1 MSADIRDWVGLPFAW
16 CGQGPD
22 AYDCWTIVQG
32 YLAEHGIALP
42 NYAYCPGDYNGVAK
56 IAASV
61 STQPPWQRVE
71 GEPEPLDVVL
81 MGPNARLHHLGVV
94 VEPDLLLHTSERTGS
109 LIQRL
114 SLLTRV
120 SPYRQWRAY
129 RWVE

>member
-1 MSADIRDWVGLPFAW
+1 MSTDLRDWVGLPFAW
-16 CGQGPD
+16 CGRGPE

-32 YLAEHGIALP
+32 YLAAHGLTLP
-42 NYAYCPGDYNGVAK
+42 NYDYYAGDYEGVAK
-56 IAASV
+56 IAAWASAMP
-61 STQPPWQRVE
+61 QWQRVE

-81 MGPNARLHHLGVV
+81 MGSNERLHHLGVV
-94 VEPDLLLHTSERTGS
+94 VEPDRVLHTAERTGS

-129 RWVE
+129 RWVG